1 MENGSK
7 QKFQA
12 ITRCVKDVRVI
23 LYTPGAPQWLLK
35 TKSQFDL
42 LASATAKMQ
51 KQMLEGSPRFTGEL
65 PGCASDQLCV
75 DYQMSPTGSILAS
88 WFRHT
93 GQFKGSGQIVKPVA
107 TAIISPGH
115 NPTETTSIAID
126 EQRLSQFGVG
136 FLAGDIRYRIENT
149 NAICGVLVNLEANG
163 SHEIDVQ
170 ISFASMVLA
179 LRSHHRQLAAL
190 NPAPGRWAR
199 LN

>member
-51 KQMLEGSPRFTGEL
+51 KQMLEGLPRFTGEL
-65 PGCASDQLCV
+65 PGRVGNRVCV
-75 DYQMSPTGSILAS
+75 DCQMSPTGSILAS
-88 WFRHT
+88 WFRRT
-93 GQFKGSGQIVKPVA
+93 GQFKGAGEIVKPVA

-136 FLAGDIRYRIENT
+136 FLSGDIRYRIENT
-149 NAICGVLVNLEANG
+149 NIICGVLVNLEANG
-163 SHEIDVQ
+163 SHETAVQ

-179 LRSHHRQLAAL
+179 LRSHHHHLAAL
-190 NPAPGRWAR
+190 KPASDPGAR